1 MSSRV
6 FQSVIVQ
13 MKEATDR
20 VIGVIDADSNVISC
34 SDTSLI
40 GEKWPE
46 AVIKLNSAPDAV
58 VVVDK
63 KTFKPLVSWSAYFDY
78 AVFAEGDDET
88 ARSLCVM
95 AYVALNGAKTYYEEK
110 HDKGTFVKNIITD
123 NILPGDIYIRAKELH
138 FVTDA
143 PRAVFLVRQVGRAD
157 VASVDVLSGMFPD
170 KQQDFVLSINETDI
184 AIVKQLAPGT
194 EKAELLQTAQ
204 TIEQTLRS
212 ELFVKTVIGIST
224 VAGHLRELADAYKEA
239 QVAIEVGKVFE
250 TEKTIINYENLGI
263 GRLIYQL
270 PTTLCE
276 IFLSEAFKKNS
287 IDTLD
292 QETLFT
298 INKFF
303 ENNLNVSETSRKLF
317 VHRNTLVYRLEKIK
331 KLTGLD
337 LREFDDAIIFKVAL
351 MVKKYLV
358 SRENRLI

>member
-46 AVIKLNSAPDAV
+46 AVIKLNSAPDSV

-204 TIEQTLRS
+204 TPWRGERMRWARS
-212 ELFVKTVIGIST
+212 PSFVSRSRPSVS
-224 VAGHLRELADAYKEA
+224 LSS
-239 QVAIEVGKVFE
+239 
-250 TEKTIINYENLGI
+250 
-263 GRLIYQL
+263 L
-270 PTTLCE
+270 PTGMTPS
-276 IFLSEAFKKNS
+276 FRYASGTRSMTVFAFGS
-287 IDTLD
+287 SAA
-292 QETLFT
+292 
-298 INKFF
+298 
-303 ENNLNVSETSRKLF
+303 VR
-317 VHRNTLVYRLEKIK
+317 
-331 KLTGLD
+331 
-337 LREFDDAIIFKVAL
+337 
-351 MVKKYLV
+351 
-358 SRENRLI
+358 

>member
-1 MSSRV
+1 MSSRM
-6 FQSVIVQ
+6 FQGVLLQLS
-13 MKEATDR
+13 EAAQTT
-20 VIGVIDADSNVISC
+20 IGVIDAEGNVISC
-34 SDTSLI
+34 SDTTLI
-40 GEKWPE
+40 GEKWPDAAT
-46 AVIKLNSAPDAV
+46 AVAAMLENPVREEPYTFYALKGWNPAYGYSAFVLGTDAQAEMLVRMTQVSLNSAKA
-58 VVVDK
+58 
-63 KTFKPLVSWSAYFDY
+63 
-78 AVFAEGDDET
+78 
-88 ARSLCVM
+88 
-95 AYVALNGAKTYYEEK
+95 YYEEK

-138 FVTDA
+138 FPTEL
-143 PRAVFLVRQVGRAD
+143 PRAVYLVRQVGRAD

-239 QVAIEVGKVFE
+239 QVAIEVGKVFD
-250 TEKTIINYENLGI
+250 TEKTVINYENLGI

-276 IFLSEAFKKNS
+276 IFLSEVFRKNS
-287 IDTLD
+287 IESLD

-298 INKFF
+298 INMFF
-303 ENNLNVSETSRKLF
+303 ENSLNVSETSRKLF

-351 MVKKYLV
+351 MVKKYLA
-358 SRENRLI
+358 SRDNRMI

>member
-20 VIGVIDADSNVISC
+20 MIGVIDADSTVISC
-34 SDTSLI
+34 SDTSRI

-46 AVIKLNSAPDAV
+46 AVIKLNSAPDSI

-78 AVFAEGDDET
+78 AVFAEGDDEI

-184 AIVKQLAPGT
+184 AIVKQIAPGT

-239 QVAIEVGKVFE
+239 QVI
-250 TEKTIINYENLGI
+250 
-263 GRLIYQL
+263 
-270 PTTLCE
+270 
-276 IFLSEAFKKNS
+276 
-287 IDTLD
+287 
-292 QETLFT
+292 
-298 INKFF
+298 
-303 ENNLNVSETSRKLF
+303 
-317 VHRNTLVYRLEKIK
+317 
-331 KLTGLD
+331 
-337 LREFDDAIIFKVAL
+337 
-351 MVKKYLV
+351 
-358 SRENRLI
+358 

>member
-20 VIGVIDADSNVISC
+20 MIGVIDADSTVISC
-34 SDTSLI
+34 SDTSRI

-46 AVIKLNSAPDAV
+46 AVIKLNSAPDSI

-123 NILPGDIYIRAKELH
+123 NILPGDVYIRAKELH
-138 FVTDA
+138 FVTDV

-157 VASVDVLSGMFPD
+157 VAVVDLL
-170 KQQDFVLSINETDI
+170 KI
-184 AIVKQLAPGT
+184 ARQ
-194 EKAELLQTAQ
+194 
-204 TIEQTLRS
+204 IEQTLHT
-212 ELFVKTVIGIST
+212 ELFIKTMIGIGT
-224 VAGHLRELADAYKEA
+224 VASHLRELADAYKEA

-276 IFLSEAFKKNS
+276 IFLSEVFKKNS